1 MNCEKRKILEGKA
14 ALFRR
19 FPDHSVS
26 FFLGFPF
33 DPTSVGSPTGYDKGR
48 FSGSVINLTK
58 FFSQDE
64 ILLAGELWDFLS
76 GTENT
81 MDVLLGLINAI
92 ATPAFVEHLSFI
104 NDLTKKASESN
115 EYAEKLRAWNLVSEL
130 HLLEN
135 DEKLLGIIG
144 TNKALIKIYKQLPF
158 KDGKY
163 KRERYAALADLL

>member
-1 MNCEKRKILEGKA
+1 
-14 ALFRR
+14 
-19 FPDHSVS
+19 
-26 FFLGFPF
+26 
-33 DPTSVGSPTGYDKGR
+33 
-48 FSGSVINLTK
+48 
-58 FFSQDE
+58 
-64 ILLAGELWDFLS
+64 
-76 GTENT
+76 